1 MLVSTG
7 DDALPSSRLL
17 RILLAFAILVPL
29 ADRILNVLISVY
41 AFLVFD
47 MGNTG
52 TGILYGALGTGLMLG
67 GALAQRLSKNLRKTI
82 AAALFAEGFCQ
93 MPASQSTA
101 FPIAA
106 FLFVLVATAAGIGNA
121 CTDTL
126 IMRAVPSDRLG
137 RVYGFLSS
145 LQKRCV
151 RSGPDGNRRTAK
163 LDFPAHPRAGWRC
176 LFRSDSPDR
185 RHHAGKEPICG
196 RKGKSARSGRGRNLE
211 KAGCILIQNATRPV
225 QAPRQAPHP
234 ASFVTFESGFPFAR
248 LRNTTVLSVR
258 ELGIV
263 EPLFSFQALS

>member
-1 MLVSTG
+1 LLVSTG

-67 GALAQRLSKNLRKTI
+67 GALTQRLSKNLRKTI

-126 IMRAVPSDRLG
+126 IMRTVPSDRLG
-137 RVYGFLSS
+137 RVLGFLSS
-145 LQKRCV
+145 LQNGMFGAAMLGAGSLLQWVPPRTLGLAGGAFFAAVALIAGTMLV
-151 RSGPDGNRRTAK
+151 RSRSMEEK
-163 LDFPAHPRAGWRC
+163 ERAQESSAVKNW
-176 LFRSDSPDR
+176 
-185 RHHAGKEPICG
+185 KEPG
-196 RKGKSARSGRGRNLE
+196 VS
-211 KAGCILIQNATRPV
+211 
-225 QAPRQAPHP
+225 
-234 ASFVTFESGFPFAR
+234 
-248 LRNTTVLSVR
+248 
-258 ELGIV
+258 
-263 EPLFSFQALS
+263 

>member
-1 MLVSTG
+1 
-7 DDALPSSRLL
+7 
-17 RILLAFAILVPL
+17 
-29 ADRILNVLISVY
+29 ILNVLISVY

-67 GALAQRLSKNLRKTI
+67 GALTQRLSKNLRKTI

-145 LQKRCV
+145 LQRRV

-163 LDFPAHPRAGWRC
+163 LDFPAHPRAGGGAFFAATA
-176 LFRSDSPDR
+176 LI
-185 RHHAGKEPICG
+185 AGTML
-196 RKGKSARSGRGRNLE
+196 ARSPSVEEKGRAQEADAVENWKKLG
-211 KAGCILIQNATRPV
+211 
-225 QAPRQAPHP
+225 
-234 ASFVTFESGFPFAR
+234 VT
-248 LRNTTVLSVR
+248 
-258 ELGIV
+258 
-263 EPLFSFQALS
+263 